1 MSCTVRPNRHGYLA
15 FRLYWNGIESHE
27 GTKLEDTPENQAR
40 LEDRAR
46 VITQEMDDGVFEY
59 LRWFPNGNQAWR
71 YRVEQAR
78 EAENKFITVRQY
90 FDRWGN
96 QTDEYV
102 GAATKQSKHV
112 TPKWASNRASY
123 IKTHVLPEL
132 GPKRLDALTTGHLTA
147 LQQRLL
153 RKKLKPSTIDRVTHS
168 ALRGMLRDAMLDGYE
183 VPDLKTL
190 YDPTYITRLA
200 SDEDANPPDPYTPE
214 ERDRILE
221 GFRQDDPGFYAFVF
235 FRFWTGT
242 RPSEAIAL
250 RHSFLNLKQRRF
262 NVVAS
267 RVLGSDGR
275 PKTRKS
281 KRKVEIHANLADVLK
296 DYVGS
301 SRQDPDAFVFTTAT
315 GSPIDEANFYER
327 HWKPMLLRL
336 GIRKRPFYNTRH
348 TYVTVMHVDLGMPP
362 LWICRQTGMSL
373 AMIENHYG
381 GGQVIAEEI
390 DARIA
395 EHDASRNP
403 AGTLRTRP
411 AKGRA
416 AQGRNAKKI
425 SALRRRAGDRGRT
438 GDVQLGKLAFYR

>member
-1 MSCTVRPNRHGYLA
+1 MNTVVLEVRSLA
-15 FRLYWNGIESHE
+15 DTLADATRAMKTRRSEREARIAFA
-27 GTKLEDTPENQAR
+27 TPELLWQVLTAKR
-40 LEDRAR
+40 WELLKALCGAGR
-46 VITQEMDDGVFEY
+46 VSI
-59 LRWFPNGNQAWR
+59 
-71 YRVEQAR
+71 R
-78 EAENKFITVRQY
+78 EAAR
-90 FDRWGN
+90 
-96 QTDEYV
+96 
-102 GAATKQSKHV
+102 
-112 TPKWASNRASY
+112 
-123 IKTHVLPEL
+123 
-132 GPKRLDALTTGHLTA
+132 
-147 LQQRLL
+147 
-153 RKKLKPSTIDRVTHS
+153 RV
-168 ALRGMLRDAMLDGYE
+168 
-183 VPDLKTL
+183 
-190 YDPTYITRLA
+190 
-200 SDEDANPPDPYTPE
+200 
-214 ERDRILE
+214 
-221 GFRQDDPGFYAFVF
+221 YAFVY

-381 GGQVIAEEI
+381 GGQVSAEEI